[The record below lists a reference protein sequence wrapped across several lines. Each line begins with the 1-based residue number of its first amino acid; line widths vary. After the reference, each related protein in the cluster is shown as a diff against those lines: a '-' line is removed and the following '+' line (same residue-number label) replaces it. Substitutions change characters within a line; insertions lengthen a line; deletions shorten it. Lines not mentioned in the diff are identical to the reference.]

1 MIKIENFQDTVALV
15 KTDRT
20 DVSEIIARVRR
31 PENRRI
37 IEFIKD
43 DELETSPDGTRMNVL
58 SLNSQYLI

>member
-20 DVSEIIARVRR
+20 DVSEIVVRVRR

-37 IEFIKD
+37 IEFIND
-43 DELETSPDGTRMNVL
+43 DELEASPDGTRMNVL